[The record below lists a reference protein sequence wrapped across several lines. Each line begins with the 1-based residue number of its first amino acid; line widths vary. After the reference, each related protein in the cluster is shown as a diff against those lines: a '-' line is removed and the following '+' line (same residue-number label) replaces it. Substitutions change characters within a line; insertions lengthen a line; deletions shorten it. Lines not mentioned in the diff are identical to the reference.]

1 MIRID
6 IVVVHVNQD
15 VTTGCLGCDVPLL
28 ADRRTVIQC
37 NVLDLR
43 QIRDQILD
51 LIISI
56 VHDNPLQLIGRI
68 GLAQK
73 GLLRQSKELAT
84 IAGNRQHTDLRE
96 VLFGRKKRLD

>member
-15 VTTGCLGCDVPLL
+15 VTTGCLCCDVPLL
-28 ADRRTVIQC
+28 ADRRMVIQC

-84 IAGNRQHTDLRE
+84 IAGDSQNTHSRKF
-96 VLFGRKKRLD
+96 LFRRKEGLN